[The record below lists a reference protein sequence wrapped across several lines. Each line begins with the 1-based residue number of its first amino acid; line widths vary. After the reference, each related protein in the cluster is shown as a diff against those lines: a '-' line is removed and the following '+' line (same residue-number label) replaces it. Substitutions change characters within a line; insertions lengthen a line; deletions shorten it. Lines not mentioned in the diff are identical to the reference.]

1 MDSTFLLPMALV
13 ALFVAILVTAFEM
26 RASLAPATCD
36 ECPHCQ
42 AAATERAQREREL
55 QSWYAKTHGL
65 DGDDDD
71 DRRIG

>member
-1 MDSTFLLPMALV
+1 MDTSLLLPAALV
-13 ALFVAILVTAFEM
+13 ALFVAILVTAYEM
-26 RASLAPATCD
+26 RLSLAPASCE

-42 AAATERAQREREL
+42 DLAAERAQRELDL
-55 QSWYAKTHGL
+55 QSWYARSHGL